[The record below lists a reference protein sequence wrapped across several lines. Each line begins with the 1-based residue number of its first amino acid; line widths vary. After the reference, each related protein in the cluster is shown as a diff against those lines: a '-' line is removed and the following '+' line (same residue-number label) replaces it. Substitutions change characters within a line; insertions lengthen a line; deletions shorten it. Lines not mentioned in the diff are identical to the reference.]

1 MFVYLSISQSMRGS
15 AMKSHVALCR
25 HCNSKLEICL
35 ADLGLMPIANDLPD
49 TQNIPERLTPL
60 KVMVCSQCRLAQ
72 TVDYKNPDEIFRDD
86 YVYFSSES
94 TSWLEH
100 ARRYVDAMI
109 ARFDL
114 TPGSRHIEIASN
126 DGYLLQ
132 FSKAHGLSALGV
144 EPCGSV
150 ADAARAKGIETWQDF
165 FGAELADRIV
175 SSGGPADLV
184 TANNVFAHIPDVNG
198 FASGIRKIL
207 KPEGVATIEVQH
219 LLRLMQRNQF
229 DTMYHEHFSYHSLIA
244 ASRIFRAAGLR
255 VFDVEELESHG
266 GSIRFFVCRDD
277 AGHPI
282 SANVDRILQE
292 ELDHGLD
299 GDDVYLRFAGQIET
313 LKGHLVDLVT
323 GIRAEGKRIVA
334 YGAPAK
340 GVTLL
345 NYCGIGADM
354 IDFTVDR
361 APSKQGKFL
370 PGVDIPILH
379 PSAIAESDADF
390 IMILPWNLSDEII
403 AQVVSTSAYQ
413 GGFIVPMPTP
423 HVVHALTRQAA

>member
-1 MFVYLSISQSMRGS
+1 MEDHG
-15 AMKSHVALCR
+15 ALCR

-49 TQNIPERLTPL
+49 VQNSTTHLTPL
-60 KVMVCSQCRLAQ
+60 KVMVCGRCRLAQ
-72 TVDYKNPDEIFRDD
+72 TIDYKQPGEIFRDD

-94 TSWLEH
+94 ASWVQH
-100 ARRYVDAMI
+100 ARRYVDDMI
-109 ARFDL
+109 ERFDL
-114 TPGSRHIEIASN
+114 VAGSRHIEIASN

-132 FSKAHGLSALGV
+132 FSKARGLLALGV

-150 ADAARAKGIETWQDF
+150 ADTAREKGIETWQEF
-165 FGAELADRIV
+165 FDPKLADTLV
-175 SSGGPADLV
+175 SSGGHADLV

-198 FASGIRKIL
+198 FASGIRKLL
-207 KPEGVATIEVQH
+207 KPTGVATIEVQH
-219 LLRLMQRNQF
+219 LLRLMQRSQF

-244 ASRIFRAAGLR
+244 ATRIFRLAGLR
-255 VFDVEELESHG
+255 VFDVEELGSHG

-277 AGHPI
+277 ADYPV
-282 SANVDRILQE
+282 SPNVDRIMNE
-292 ELDHGLD
+292 ELDYGLD
-299 GDDVYLRFAGQIET
+299 GDEVYLRFARQIET
-313 LKGHLVDLVT
+313 LKADLVDLVT
-323 GIRAEGKRIVA
+323 GIRAQGKRIIA

-345 NYCGIGADM
+345 NYCGIGADI

-379 PSAIAESDADF
+379 PSAIADSDADY
-390 IMILPWNLSDEII
+390 IMILPWNLSEEII
-403 AQVVSTSAYQ
+403 AQVVASSGYRGA
-413 GGFIVPMPTP
+413 FIVPIPKP
-423 HVVHALTRQAA
+423 HLVDAMARQAAA

>member
-1 MFVYLSISQSMRGS
+1 
-15 AMKSHVALCR
+15 MKDHGALCR

-49 TQNIPERLTPL
+49 AQDTTTRLTPL

-72 TVDYKNPDEIFRDD
+72 TIDYKEPDEIFRDD

-94 TSWLEH
+94 ASWVEH

-109 ARFDL
+109 ERFDL
-114 TPGSRHIEIASN
+114 AAGSRHVEIASN

-132 FSKAHGLSALGV
+132 FSKARGLSALGI

-150 ADAARAKGIETWQDF
+150 ADTARARGIETRQEF
-165 FGAELADRIV
+165 FDAELAGKLL

-198 FASGIRKIL
+198 FAGGIRKLL
-207 KPEGVATIEVQH
+207 KPTGIATIEVQH

-229 DTMYHEHFSYHSLIA
+229 DTMYHEHFSYHSLLA
-244 ASRIFRAAGLR
+244 ATRIFRSAGLR
-255 VFDVEELESHG
+255 VFDVEELGSHG

-277 AGHPI
+277 ADYPV
-282 SANVDRILQE
+282 SPNVGRIMQE

-299 GDDVYLRFAGQIET
+299 EDEVYLRFASQIET
-313 LKGHLVDLVT
+313 LKADLVDLVKS
-323 GIRAEGKRIVA
+323 IRAEGKKIIA

-345 NYCGIGADM
+345 NYCDIGAD
-354 IDFTVDR
+354 IISFTVDR

-379 PSAIAESDADF
+379 PSAIAGSDADY
-390 IMILPWNLSDEII
+390 IMILPWNLSEEII
-403 AQVVSTSAYQ
+403 AQVVAGSAYQ
-413 GGFIVPMPTP
+413 GAFIVPMPTP
-423 HVVHALTRQAA
+423 HVVDAVARQAAA

>member
-1 MFVYLSISQSMRGS
+1 
-15 AMKSHVALCR
+15 MKDQGALCR
-25 HCNSKLEICL
+25 HCNSRLTICL

-49 TQNIPERLTPL
+49 TQNSPTRLTPL
-60 KVMVCSQCRLAQ
+60 KVMVCSHCRLAQ
-72 TVDYKNPDEIFRDD
+72 TIDYKEPDEIFRDD

-94 TSWLEH
+94 ASWVEH
-100 ARRYVDAMI
+100 ARRYVDDMI

-114 TPGSRHIEIASN
+114 AAGARHVEIASN

-132 FSKAHGLSALGV
+132 FSQARGLQALGV

-150 ADAARAKGIETWQDF
+150 ADAARARDIETWQAF
-165 FGAELADRIV
+165 FDVELADKLV

-198 FASGIRKIL
+198 FARGIRKLL
-207 KPEGVATIEVQH
+207 KPTGVATIEVQH

-244 ASRIFRAAGLR
+244 AARIFRLAGLR
-255 VFDVEELESHG
+255 VFDVEELGSHG

-277 AGHPI
+277 ADYPV
-282 SANVDRILQE
+282 SPNVVRIMQE

-299 GDDVYLRFAGQIET
+299 QDEVYLRFASQIET
-313 LKGHLVDLVT
+313 LKSDLVDLVS
-323 GIRAEGKRIVA
+323 GLRAEGKRIIA

-345 NYCGIGADM
+345 NYCGIGADA

-379 PSAIAESDADF
+379 PSAIIGSDADY
-390 IMILPWNLSDEII
+390 IMILPWNLSEEIMT
-403 AQVVSTSAYQ
+403 QVVAASGYRGA
-413 GGFIVPMPTP
+413 FIVPMPTP
-423 HVVHALTRQAA
+423 HVVDAMARQAAA